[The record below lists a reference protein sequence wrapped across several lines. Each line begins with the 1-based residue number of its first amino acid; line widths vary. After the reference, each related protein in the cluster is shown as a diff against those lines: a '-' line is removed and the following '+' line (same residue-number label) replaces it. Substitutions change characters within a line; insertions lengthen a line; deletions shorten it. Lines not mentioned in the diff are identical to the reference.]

1 MPQET
6 MLSPPFNALLEAD
19 IDEATGDA
27 LLQFKGND
35 NRRYRVQIVREII
48 SNVIVT
54 LTDLAQR
61 THKAGLLSTGQQV
74 DFQPFVLLGLQ
85 ASMDQQGR
93 PGLVLRLD
101 GGLELAML
109 LPAEALP
116 DIRAEISKLEELIK
130 PKPPGAHQH

>member
-6 MLSPPFNALLEAD
+6 MLAPPFNALLEAD

-54 LTDLAQR
+54 LTALAQR
-61 THKAGLLSTGQQV
+61 TQKAGLLSTGQQV

-85 ASMDQQGR
+85 ASMDQQA
-93 PGLVLRLD
+93 D
-101 GGLELAML
+101 
-109 LPAEALP
+109 PAWCCVWTA
-116 DIRAEISKLEELIK
+116 
-130 PKPPGAHQH
+130 G